1 MSKNNSI
8 GFSLEKITTD
18 QFAIID
24 SAYSKGENVDVKVG
38 FKFKADQQNRFISI
52 SFLTSFLQDKSPFL
66 LIEVSCV
73 FKITDEAWQDFSS
86 DNERE
91 LNFPKGFV
99 AHLAMITVGTLR
111 GVLHAKT
118 ENTSFNEYLLPTINV
133 ADLIEKDIHFD
144 LDIQQAK

>member
-24 SAYSKGENVDVKVG
+24 TAYSKDQAVDVKVG
-38 FKFKADQQNRFISI
+38 FKFGADQENKFISI
-52 SFLTSFLQDKSPFL
+52 SFSTSFLQEKSPFL

-73 FKITDEAWQDFSS
+73 FKITDEAWQDFLS
-86 DNERE
+86 DDKRE
-91 LNFPKGFV
+91 MNFPKGFV

-111 GVLHAKT
+111 GVLHART
-118 ENTSFNEYLLPTINV
+118 ENTPFNEFLLPTINV

-144 LDIQQAK
+144 LDAQQAK